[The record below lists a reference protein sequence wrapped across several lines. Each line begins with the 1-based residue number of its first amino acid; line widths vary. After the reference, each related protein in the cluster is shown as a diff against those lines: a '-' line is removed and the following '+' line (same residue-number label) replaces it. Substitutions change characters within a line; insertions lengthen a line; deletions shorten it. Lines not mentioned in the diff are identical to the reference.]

1 MNNPGPRRRLPS
13 TIPNRRSGATT
24 RVPAAAVK
32 NTRNAAD
39 NKCVH
44 DRSLAPEGRY
54 RYQRLFVISDR
65 ADHRQNILAALRG
78 QLSGVGGL
86 CRILPGGVVGRV
98 SFRPWA
104 YSRIWHAAVS
114 LGASFLDPF
123 TAVIFPGTPFGGGIL
138 GIFPAIG
145 AGRFFAVVP
154 DDRSGLLRFVD
165 GQHYFPDV
173 AFIILAFPKI

>member
-1 MNNPGPRRRLPS
+1 M
-13 TIPNRRSGATT
+13 
-24 RVPAAAVK
+24 
-32 NTRNAAD
+32 
-39 NKCVH
+39 
-44 DRSLAPEGRY
+44 
-54 RYQRLFVISDR
+54 
-65 ADHRQNILAALRG
+65 
-78 QLSGVGGL
+78 GGL

-154 DDRSGLLRFVD
+154 DDRSGLLRFID

-173 AFIILAFPKI
+173 AFRILAFFKVYAPTGDSNNPSAYADFVAKKLQVTSSFVIKNLL